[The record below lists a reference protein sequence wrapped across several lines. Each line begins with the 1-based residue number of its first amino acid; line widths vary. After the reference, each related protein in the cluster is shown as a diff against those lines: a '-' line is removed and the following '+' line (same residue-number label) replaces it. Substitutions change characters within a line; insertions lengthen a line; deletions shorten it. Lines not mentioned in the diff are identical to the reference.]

1 MPLSQLL
8 QQMNFVF
15 VFAPAASVLTAREQR
30 ASVILETHG
39 CSNRAHKRRATLQ
52 EWSKGLWDR
61 GWRLPLA
68 AATDCENADHAETSE
83 VHRSTGHIRN
93 IQTNVNEPQT
103 AYNQSGLLTGFYC
116 QERSNTAKQTATRQM
131 MRYEDDARRSNSREG
146 R

>member
-15 VFAPAASVLTAREQR
+15 VFAPAARVLTAREQR
-30 ASVILETHG
+30 TCVMLETHG
-39 CSNRAHKRRATLQ
+39 CSNRAHKRCAMLQ

-83 VHRSTGHIRN
+83 VRRSTES
-93 IQTNVNEPQT
+93 IQPNVNEPHQLHT
-103 AYNQSGLLTGFYC
+103 
-116 QERSNTAKQTATRQM
+116 
-131 MRYEDDARRSNSREG
+131 
-146 R
+146 